1 MLEPSVLS
9 KRGGMEGGRE
19 EEGLHPYVEEGVT
32 SFLMR
37 APKKEGIGTK
47 NEMLSMINKA
57 RVYLN

>member
-1 MLEPSVLS
+1 
-9 KRGGMEGGRE
+9 MEGGRE